1 MDSFELD
8 RIETQMPDFTEEALR
23 LAKILWDYLNIPNNP
38 SSADIVLALGSSDT
52 RVAHEAARLTLE
64 GIAPLLVISGGVGKV
79 TSRDGGTSESARF
92 AKIALESGVSID
104 RLILES
110 TATNTGENFTRTRS
124 LLDSK
129 GIFPCIVVFVT
140 KPYMK
145 RRALAT
151 AIKQWPEVT
160 WIPHAP
166 DIAFE
171 DYPDETISQEQMIQ
185 LMVGDLQR
193 IAIYPKLGFQ
203 AKQKIPLEVW
213 TAYEA
218 LVALGFDKYVIRD

>member
-1 MDSFELD
+1 MSDV
-8 RIETQMPDFTEEALR
+8 TEQARR

-52 RVAHEAARLTLE
+52 RVALEAARLAVE

-79 TSRDGGTSESARF
+79 TSRDGGTSEATRF
-92 AKIALESGVSID
+92 AKVALESGVSSE
-104 RLILES
+104 RLILEP

-129 GIFPCIVVFVT
+129 GISPNTAVFVT

-151 AIKQWPEVT
+151 AMKQWPNVN
-160 WIPHAP
+160 WIPHSP
-166 DIAFE
+166 EIAFE
-171 DYPDETISQEQMIQ
+171 NYPDETISQEQMIQ

-193 IAIYPKLGFQ
+193 IALYPKLGFQ
-203 AKQKIPLEVW
+203 AEQIIPPAVW
-213 TAYEA
+213 AAYEA
-218 LVALGFDKYVIRD
+218 LVALGFDKYVIHN